1 MILLSVAMSMG
12 IYGYLNVA
20 TTLIII
26 EVVPFLML
34 AVGADNI
41 FILVLEYQVRTSWP
55 LLIVVLKVV
64 LHCAVI

>member
-1 MILLSVAMSMG
+1 MSMG
-12 IYGYLNVA
+12 IYGYLGVA

-41 FILVLEYQVRTSWP
+41 FILVLEYQVCVVKTSDFY
-55 LLIVVLKVV
+55 LDLN
-64 LHCAVI
+64 